1 MKMSTKPYR
10 FLADERFII
19 SMMPADLRNEVAET
33 LAFNPAQEEA
43 LWWNQR
49 SDEDFEQLAYA
60 MMNDD
65 TLWGVWRETLNG
77 AMREEMRHIKIR
89 EAEIS
94 TEHNGL

>member
-1 MKMSTKPYR
+1 MSNKPYR

-19 SMMPADLRNEVAET
+19 SMMPADLREEMYEI
-33 LAFNPAQEEA
+33 LRQNPDHEEA

-49 SDEDFEQLAYA
+49 SDEDFEQLAYS

-65 TLWGVWRETLNG
+65 YLWNVWREALYG

-89 EAEIS
+89 EEKEAE
-94 TEHNGL
+94 

>member
-1 MKMSTKPYR
+1 MSTKPYR

-19 SMMPADLRNEVAET
+19 SMMPADLREEMYEI
-33 LAFNPAQEEA
+33 LRQNPDHEEA

-49 SDEDFEQLAYA
+49 SDEDFEQLAYS

-65 TLWGVWRETLNG
+65 YLWNVWREALYG

-89 EAEIS
+89 ESKEQEAE
-94 TEHNGL
+94 

>member
-1 MKMSTKPYR
+1 MSKKPWS
-10 FLADERFII
+10 FLADQRFVM
-19 SMMPADLRNEVAET
+19 SMMPADLRDEMYEILRQNSEH
-33 LAFNPAQEEA
+33 EEA

-65 TLWGVWRETLNG
+65 YLWNVWREVLYG

-89 EAEIS
+89 EEKAAE
-94 TEHNGL
+94 

>member
-1 MKMSTKPYR
+1 MSTKPFR

-19 SMMPADLRNEVAET
+19 SMMPADLRNEMYEI
-33 LAFNPAQEEA
+33 LRQNPDHEEA

-49 SDEDFEQLAYA
+49 SDEDFEQLAYS

-65 TLWGVWRETLNG
+65 YLWNVWREALYG

-89 EAEIS
+89 EEKEAE
-94 TEHNGL
+94 

>member
-1 MKMSTKPYR
+1 MSTKPYR

-19 SMMPADLRNEVAET
+19 SMMPADLREEMYEI
-33 LAFNPAQEEA
+33 LRQNPEHEEA

-49 SDEDFEQLAYA
+49 SDEDFEQLAYS

-65 TLWGVWRETLNG
+65 YLWNVWREALYG

-89 EAEIS
+89 EEKA
-94 TEHNGL
+94 TE

>member
-1 MKMSTKPYR
+1 MSTKPYR

-19 SMMPADLRNEVAET
+19 SMMPADLREEMYEI
-33 LAFNPAQEEA
+33 LRQNPDHEEA

-49 SDEDFEQLAYA
+49 SDEDFEQLAYS

-65 TLWGVWRETLNG
+65 YLWNVWREALYG

-89 EAEIS
+89 EEKEAE
-94 TEHNGL
+94 

>member
-1 MKMSTKPYR
+1 MSTKPYH

-19 SMMPADLRNEVAET
+19 SMMPADLREEMYEI
-33 LAFNPAQEEA
+33 LRQNPDHEEA

-49 SDEDFEQLAYA
+49 SDEDFEQLAYS

-65 TLWGVWRETLNG
+65 YLWNVWREALYG

-89 EAEIS
+89 EEKEAE
-94 TEHNGL
+94 

>member
-1 MKMSTKPYR
+1 MSTKPYR

-19 SMMPADLRNEVAET
+19 SMMPADLREEMYEI
-33 LAFNPAQEEA
+33 LRQNPDHEEA

-49 SDEDFEQLAYA
+49 SDEDFEQLAYS

-65 TLWGVWRETLNG
+65 YLWNVWREALYG

-89 EAEIS
+89 EEREAE
-94 TEHNGL
+94 

>member
-1 MKMSTKPYR
+1 MSNKPYR

-19 SMMPADLRNEVAET
+19 SMMPADLREEMYEI
-33 LAFNPAQEEA
+33 LRQNPEHEEA

-49 SDEDFEQLAYA
+49 SDEDFEQLAYS

-65 TLWGVWRETLNG
+65 YLWNVWREALYG

-89 EAEIS
+89 EEKEAGE
-94 TEHNGL
+94 

>member
-1 MKMSTKPYR
+1 MSTKPYR

-19 SMMPADLRNEVAET
+19 SMMPADLREEMYEI
-33 LAFNPAQEEA
+33 LRQNPDHEEA

-49 SDEDFEQLAYA
+49 SDEDFEQLAYS

-65 TLWGVWRETLNG
+65 YLWNVWREALYE

-89 EAEIS
+89 EEKEAE
-94 TEHNGL
+94 

>member
-1 MKMSTKPYR
+1 MSNKPYR

-19 SMMPADLRNEVAET
+19 SMMPADLREEMYEI
-33 LAFNPAQEEA
+33 LRQNPDHEEA

-49 SDEDFEQLAYA
+49 SDEDYEQLAYS

-65 TLWGVWRETLNG
+65 YLWNVWREALYG

-89 EAEIS
+89 EEKAGE
-94 TEHNGL
+94 

>member
-1 MKMSTKPYR
+1 MSNKPYR

-19 SMMPADLRNEVAET
+19 SMMPADLRNEIYEI
-33 LAFNPAQEEA
+33 LAQNPEHEEA

-49 SDEDFEQLAYA
+49 SDEDFEQLAYS

-65 TLWGVWRETLNG
+65 YLWNVWREALYG

-89 EAEIS
+89 EAKS
-94 TEHNGL
+94 SD